1 MRGGRSHLRF
11 EALPSGLE
19 MSIDYHLA
27 GNVAVVTGG
36 GGAIGGAI
44 AATLAEQGV
53 SVAIWDIQLP
63 AAELRAAEIKAA
75 GGAAI
80 GLKCDITVKASV
92 ESAFQETLKAFSTVN
107 FLINCAGG
115 SSKLTTTSTELPFFN
130 LKLDDMLHVLLLN
143 YMGTVLSSQLLA
155 KELIKNNSGVIL
167 NISSIAGILPLS
179 RALTYSDAKAAVN
192 SFTRW
197 LAVHMAQNYSVNIRV
212 NAIAPGFI
220 LTDQNRFLLIN
231 DTTGE
236 LTERGQQVHRTV
248 PLGRFGDVQEIA
260 DAALWLL
267 SDKASFVTGAVI
279 PVDGGYTAFS
289 GV

>member
-1 MRGGRSHLRF
+1 MR
-11 EALPSGLE
+11 
-19 MSIDYHLA
+19 IDYHLA

-44 AATLAEQGV
+44 AVALAEQGV
-53 SVAIWDIQLP
+53 SVAIWDLNLS
-63 AAELRAAEIKAA
+63 AAELKAVEIRDA
-75 GGAAI
+75 GGTAVA
-80 GLKCDITVKASV
+80 LKCDVTVKTSI
-92 ESAFQETLKAFSTVN
+92 ESAFQETVKEFTTVN
-107 FLINCAGG
+107 FLVNSAGG
-115 SSKLTTTSTELPFFN
+115 GSKSTTTSTELPFSD
-130 LKLDDMLHVLLLN
+130 LQVKDMVHVFLQN
-143 YMGTVLSSQLLA
+143 YMGTVVSSQFLA
-155 KELIKNNSGVIL
+155 KQFIKNKSGVIL
-167 NISSIAGILPLS
+167 NISSIAGILPLT
-179 RALTYSDAKAAVN
+179 RALSYSDAKAAVN

-220 LTDQNRFLLIN
+220 LTNQNRFLLFD

-236 LTERGQQVHRTV
+236 LTERGRQIFRTV
-248 PLGRFGDVQEIA
+248 PMARFGKVREIA

-267 SDKASFVTGAVI
+267 SDKASFITGAVI

>member
-1 MRGGRSHLRF
+1 
-11 EALPSGLE
+11 

-44 AATLAEQGV
+44 AATLAGQGV
-53 SVAIWDIQLP
+53 LVAIWDLNLS
-63 AAELRAAEIKAA
+63 AAELKAAEIRNA
-75 GGAAI
+75 GGAAVA
-80 GLKCDITVKASV
+80 LKCDVTVKTSI
-92 ESAFQETLKAFSTVN
+92 ESAFQETLKKFPTVN
-107 FLINCAGG
+107 FLVNSAGG
-115 SSKLTTTSTELPFFN
+115 GHKSTTTTPELPFYN
-130 LKLDDMLHVLLLN
+130 LQVDDMVGVWLLN
-143 YMGTVLSSQLLA
+143 YMGTVVSSQFLA
-155 KELIKNNSGVIL
+155 KEFVKNNFGVIL
-167 NISSIAGILPLS
+167 NITSIAGILPLT
-179 RALTYSDAKAAVN
+179 RALSYSDAKAAVN

-248 PLGRFGDVQEIA
+248 PMARFGNVQEIA

-267 SDKASFVTGAVI
+267 SNKASFVTGAVI

>member
-1 MRGGRSHLRF
+1 VGGGCFYPRSDL
-11 EALPSGLE
+11 LPEDLKMG
-19 MSIDYHLA
+19 IDYQMA
-27 GNVAVVTGG
+27 GNIAVVTGG
-36 GGAIGGAI
+36 GGAIGGAV
-44 AATLAEQGV
+44 AASLAQQGV

-80 GLKCDITVKASV
+80 GLKCDVTVKASV
-92 ESAFQETLKAFSTVN
+92 ETAFQETLEAFSTVN

-130 LKLDDMLHVLLLN
+130 LQFDDMVHVLLLN
-143 YMGTVLSSQLLA
+143 YMGTVVSSQFLA
-155 KELIKNNSGVIL
+155 KEFVKNNSGVIL

-192 SFTRW
+192 SFTKW

-220 LTDQNRFLLIN
+220 LTDQNRFLLI
-231 DTTGE
+231 DETTGE
-236 LTERGQQVHRTV
+236 LTERGRQIFRTV
-248 PLGRFGDVQEIA
+248 PMARFGEVREIA
-260 DAALWLL
+260 GTALWLL
-267 SDKASFVTGAVI
+267 SDHASFVTGAVI